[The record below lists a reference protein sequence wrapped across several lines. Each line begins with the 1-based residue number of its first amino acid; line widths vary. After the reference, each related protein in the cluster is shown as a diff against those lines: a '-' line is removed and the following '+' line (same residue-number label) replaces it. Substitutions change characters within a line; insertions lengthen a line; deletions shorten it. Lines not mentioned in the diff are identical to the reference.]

1 MVSLTTYSETT
12 LRKRARKAGYQIK
25 KGFQR
30 WTVGGGIWT
39 DIWGE
44 HRTGYIVIDPTG
56 WAVYGSF
63 NESVTH
69 AWQLADVEKFLKE
82 VYESNGLKW

>member
-1 MVSLTTYSETT
+1 MVSLTTYSEAT
-12 LRKRARKAGYQIK
+12 LRRRARKAGYQIK

-44 HRTGYIVIDPTG
+44 RRTGYI
-56 WAVYGSF
+56 
-63 NESVTH
+63 
-69 AWQLADVEKFLKE
+69 
-82 VYESNGLKW
+82 GLFSKSW